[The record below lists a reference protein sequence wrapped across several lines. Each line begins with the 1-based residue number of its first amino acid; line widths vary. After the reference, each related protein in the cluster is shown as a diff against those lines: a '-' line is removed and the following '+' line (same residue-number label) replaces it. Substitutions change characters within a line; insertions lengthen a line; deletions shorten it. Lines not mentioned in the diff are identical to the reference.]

1 MKNVLVLAMGSLREA
16 MRDRILYGLMGTGAL
31 LLLILAMVSP
41 MTLGARDKTF
51 HDAGLAWLHASGFL
65 TMLILGAWSLHRE
78 RERGIWLSILTRP
91 VSRSEYLLGRIVGL
105 LSVLFVTLIA
115 VALVYF
121 GMGWATGVKPLT
133 QLPMVV
139 AYIFLEMS
147 ILAGL
152 ILLFSTF
159 TGFAMTVL
167 LGLLLFTAGHLA
179 TDLLRFASMV
189 DSAPVT
195 AAATGLHWLLPHLE
209 MFRIRHA
216 VVDGAGP
223 ALVEIV
229 PVLGYTLLYLAA
241 LVTLSVAI
249 FSRREI
255 R

>member
-1 MKNVLVLAMGSLREA
+1 MKNMLVLAMGSLREA
-16 MRDRILYGLMGTGAL
+16 MRDRILYGLMGSGAL

-51 HDAGLAWLHASGFL
+51 HDAGLAWLHVSGFL
-65 TMLILGAWSLHRE
+65 TILILGAWSLHRE

-91 VSRSEYLLGRIVGL
+91 VSRSEYLLGRISGL
-105 LSVLFVTLIA
+105 LAVLAVTLIA
-115 VALVYF
+115 VGLVYL
-121 GMGWATGVKPLT
+121 GLGWATGVAPLT
-133 QLPMVV
+133 GLPIVLLYV
-139 AYIFLEMS
+139 FLEMS

-167 LGLLLFTAGHLA
+167 LGLLLFTAGHMA
-179 TDLLRFASMV
+179 TDLLRFAAMV

-195 AAATGLHWLLPHLE
+195 AMATGLHWLLPHLE
-209 MFRIRHA
+209 IFRIRHA
-216 VVDGAGP
+216 VVDGAAP
-223 ALVEIV
+223 ALGDSL
-229 PVLGYTLLYLAA
+229 PVLGYSLLYLAA
-241 LVTLSVAI
+241 LVSLSVAI